1 MIRRS
6 PILPLALLLSAC
18 ATIAGSGV
26 DREDNA
32 LPQHLAH
39 IPIYWAG
46 TLPQCG
52 MEPVAAVSALSRA
65 ALRERAFETGGDA
78 IVNARVQSRAQSY
91 SIGQRRSLQTD
102 VNNVYYGTA
111 VKLADKCTL

>member
-1 MIRRS
+1 MIRHL
-6 PILPLALLLSAC
+6 PIPLLAAVFSAC

-26 DREDNA
+26 DREDTA

-46 TLPQCG
+46 TMPQCTIQ
-52 MEPVAAVSALSRA
+52 PVGRVSALSRA
-65 ALRERAFETGGDA
+65 ALRERAFERGGDA
-78 IVNARVQSRAQSY
+78 VVDTRVQSRAESY

-102 VNNVYYGTA
+102 VNNIYYGMA

>member
-1 MIRRS
+1 MIRLT
-6 PILPLALLLSAC
+6 PIPLLAVFSAC

-26 DREDNA
+26 DREDPA
-32 LPQHLAH
+32 LPAYLAH

-52 MEPVAAVSALSRA
+52 MQPVAAVSALSRA
-65 ALRERAFETGGDA
+65 ALRERAYEQGGDA

-91 SIGQRRSLQTD
+91 TIGQRRSLQTD
-102 VNNVYYGTA
+102 VNNIYYGTA

>member
-1 MIRRS
+1 MIRLS
-6 PILPLALLLSAC
+6 PIPILAVLAAC

-26 DREDNA
+26 DREDTA

-46 TLPQCG
+46 TLPQCATQPMG
-52 MEPVAAVSALSRA
+52 RVSALSRA
-65 ALRERAFETGGDA
+65 ALRERAYEAGGDA
-78 IVNARVQSRAQSY
+78 VVDARVQSRAQSY

-102 VNNVYYGTA
+102 VNNIYYGMA
-111 VKLADKCTL
+111 VKLSGKCTL